1 MKPHCSPGTS
11 SRRSSFPCTTTCG
24 HRKDFG
30 PGATLDPLEFAA
42 TFSKL
47 GGTSEV
53 RILDVGEIAI
63 FSK

>member
-1 MKPHCSPGTS
+1 MHYDMWNPE
-11 SRRSSFPCTTTCG
+11 
-24 HRKDFG
+24 DFG

-53 RILDVGEIAI
+53 RILDAGDIAI
-63 FSK
+63 FGKTGRQAPDERSI